1 MYYGASLLTS
11 INPSFCSLVLPF
23 LNFLRPEGQRRALQG
38 CTETNNIV
46 CQNFNEVGGAVGREL
61 HLTRKSFE
69 LIAEKAFGYYLCNLL
84 VFFSISSLISR
95 IQSMSGTITPSGGI
109 HRLNSKFAIYLS
121 FDCQYNMKMW

>member
-1 MYYGASLLTS
+1 MYYGASLLTH
-11 INPSFCSLVLPF
+11 INPSFCSWVLLF
-23 LNFLRPEGQRRALQG
+23 LNFVRPEGQRRALQG
-38 CTETNNIV
+38 CTETNNKV

-61 HLTRKSFE
+61 HLTRKSFQ
-69 LIAEKAFGYYLCNLL
+69 LIAENAFGYCLCNLL
-84 VFFSISSLISR
+84 VFSINSLISR